1 MPSPL
6 RITVDDADWQ
16 YKWTDDRCIRW
27 CNAPGRTGTRENGDP
42 RAVRAEM
49 CRPGARLT
57 AGEPTE
63 PPSGAVDDGSD
74 VVPGE
79 SSDGDEAVI
88 GEVDDGRDGTAGEAY
103 GFPERLWRTVAEH
116 RPPGLPEQRAFRSP
130 LRGPWLTS
138 VLGFLLLISLPLVAL
153 TGLLDYIA
161 YGPQLHQSI
170 PAHVGFLHLPYFNW
184 PTRPAWLFQ
193 LTEGLHVTLGLVL
206 VPVVLAKLWSVM
218 PKLFTWPPLRSVAEL
233 LERVSLVMIVGGI
246 VFEMATGI
254 LNIQYDYLFGFNFY
268 TAHYFGAWVFM
279 TGFVVHVTLKLP
291 TMVRSLR
298 SRSLVDELRTPLS
311 RTEPEPPD
319 DDGLV
324 APDPAP
330 PTLSR
335 RGALAVVGG
344 GSLLIAVLTVGQSI
358 GGVAREAALL
368 IPRGRSYGD
377 GPNDFQINK
386 TAVAASIEP
395 STTGAA
401 WRLSLTGGAHE
412 VMLDRASLMAMH
424 QHTADLPIACVE
436 GWSTTQR
443 WTGVRLADLARLAGV
458 PHPAKAHVQSLEG
471 GGGFS
476 EAWLQQN
483 QVLDSDA
490 LLALCVNGVDLSP
503 DHGYPARVIVP
514 ALPGVHCTK
523 WVRSIEFVR

>member
-1 MPSPL
+1 V
-6 RITVDDADWQ
+6 TVDSPGTSPTGGPDEDGASDGAAAPEPADVV
-16 YKWTDDRCIRW
+16 
-27 CNAPGRTGTRENGDP
+27 P
-42 RAVRAEM
+42 
-49 CRPGARLT
+49 
-57 AGEPTE
+57 
-63 PPSGAVDDGSD
+63 SD
-74 VVPGE
+74 VVTPDAAT
-79 SSDGDEAVI
+79 DGGATHA
-88 GEVDDGRDGTAGEAY
+88 DDGHF
-103 GFPERLWRTVAEH
+103 GFPERLWRSVAAH
-116 RPPGLPEQRAFRSP
+116 RPPGLPTTRAFRSP

-138 VLGFLLLISLPLVAL
+138 VFGFLLLISLPLVAL

-161 YGPQLHQSI
+161 YGPRLHQSI
-170 PAHVGFLHLPYFNW
+170 PGNVGFLHLPFFNW

-193 LTEGLHVTLGLVL
+193 VTEGLHVSLGLIL

-233 LERVSLVMIVGGI
+233 LERLSLVMIVGGI

-279 TGFVVHVTLKLP
+279 TGFVVHVALKFP

-298 SRSLVDELRTPLS
+298 SRSLITELRTPLAA
-311 RTEPEPPD
+311 TEPEPPD
-319 DDGLV
+319 ADGLV
-324 APDPAP
+324 PTDPAP

-335 RGALAVVGG
+335 RGALALVGG
-344 GSLLIAVLTVGQSI
+344 GSLLVAVLTVGQSI

-377 GPNDFQINK
+377 GPNDFQVNK

-395 STTGAA
+395 STTGAT
-401 WRLSLTGGAHE
+401 WRLSLTGGE
-412 VMLDRASLMAMH
+412 GEITLDRPTLMAMR

-443 WTGVRLADLARLAGV
+443 WTGVRLADLADLAGV

-483 QVLDSDA
+483 QVLDPDA

-503 DHGYPARVIVP
+503 DHGFPARVIVP
-514 ALPGVHCTK
+514 AVPGVHCTK

>member
-1 MPSPL
+1 MDGPGL
-6 RITVDDADWQ
+6 DAAGESEHEPDVP
-16 YKWTDDRCIRW
+16 DG
-27 CNAPGRTGTRENGDP
+27 AAGTRADSS
-42 RAVRAEM
+42 AEDS
-49 CRPGARLT
+49 RSEDAPAEGTHEPGS
-57 AGEPTE
+57 GEF
-63 PPSGAVDDGSD
+63 
-74 VVPGE
+74 
-79 SSDGDEAVI
+79 
-88 GEVDDGRDGTAGEAY
+88 
-103 GFPERLWRTVAEH
+103 GFPGRLWRTIAEH
-116 RPPGLPEQRAFRSP
+116 RPPGLPTSRVFTSP

-138 VLGFLLLISLPLVAL
+138 VFGFLLLISLPLVAL

-161 YGPQLHQSI
+161 YSPRLHQSI
-170 PAHVGFLHLPYFNW
+170 PGNVGFLHLPFFNW
-184 PTRPAWLFQ
+184 PTRPVWLFQ
-193 LTEGLHVTLGLVL
+193 VTEGLHVCLGLIL

-233 LERVSLVMIVGGI
+233 LERLSLVMIVGGI

-279 TGFVVHVTLKLP
+279 TGFVVHVALKFP

-298 SRSLVDELRTPLS
+298 SRSLRDELRTPLAD
-311 RTEPEPPD
+311 TVPEEPD
-319 DDGLV
+319 VDGLV
-324 APDPAP
+324 PTDPGP

-335 RGALAVVGG
+335 RGALALVGG
-344 GSLLIAVLTVGQSI
+344 GSLLVAVLTVGQSI
-358 GGVAREAALL
+358 GGVARDAALL

-386 TAVAASIEP
+386 TAVAASIDP
-395 STTGAA
+395 STTGPA
-401 WRLSLTGGAHE
+401 WRLSLTGGAGE
-412 VMLDRASLMAMH
+412 VTLDREMLMAMH

-443 WTGVRLADLARLAGV
+443 WTGVRLADLAGLAGV

-483 QVLDSDA
+483 QVLDPDA
-490 LLALCVNGVDLSP
+490 LLALRVNGVDLSP